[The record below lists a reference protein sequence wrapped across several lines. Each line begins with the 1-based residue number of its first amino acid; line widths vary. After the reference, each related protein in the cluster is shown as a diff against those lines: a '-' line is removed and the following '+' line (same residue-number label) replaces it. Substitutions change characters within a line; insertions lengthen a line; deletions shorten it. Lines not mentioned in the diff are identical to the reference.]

1 MTEKQTR
8 KNCTPIKVY
17 CLPEEKLQIE
27 ANAAATGLSV
37 IRRIATQG
45 RPALRGCQATACME
59 SYMKVTQTRKNSTP
73 IKVYCLPD
81 EKILIQENAEASGLS
96 VACFVR
102 RVAMG
107 YQVDS
112 IVDIK
117 QVNELSRVNADLGR
131 LGGLLKL
138 WLANDPRTVDFSPTL
153 IRTLLA
159 KIESTRQELRNIMDK
174 ILDK

>member
-1 MTEKQTR
+1 MTDNQTR
-8 KNCTPIKVY
+8 KNSASIKVY
-17 CLPEEKLQIE
+17 CLPEEKMQIE
-27 ANAAATGLSV
+27 ANAAA
-37 IRRIATQG
+37 A
-45 RPALRGCQATACME
+45 
-59 SYMKVTQTRKNSTP
+59 
-73 IKVYCLPD
+73 
-81 EKILIQENAEASGLS
+81 GLS
-96 VACFVR
+96 VAAYLRKVG
-102 RVAMG
+102 MG
-107 YQVDS
+107 YDVES
-112 IVDIK
+112 MVDIE

>member
-1 MTEKQTR
+1 
-8 KNCTPIKVY
+8 
-17 CLPEEKLQIE
+17 
-27 ANAAATGLSV
+27 
-37 IRRIATQG
+37 
-45 RPALRGCQATACME
+45 
-59 SYMKVTQTRKNSTP
+59 MKVTQTRKNSTP
-73 IKVYCLPD
+73 IKVYCLPQ
-81 EKILIQENAEASGLS
+81 EKFLIQENAEASGLS
-96 VACFVR
+96 VAGFVR

-153 IRTLLA
+153 IKTLLA
-159 KIESTRQELRNIMDK
+159 KIESTSQELRNIMDT

>member
-1 MTEKQTR
+1 
-8 KNCTPIKVY
+8 
-17 CLPEEKLQIE
+17 
-27 ANAAATGLSV
+27 
-37 IRRIATQG
+37 
-45 RPALRGCQATACME
+45 
-59 SYMKVTQTRKNSTP
+59 MKVTQTRKNSTP
-73 IKVYCLPD
+73 IKVYCLPE
-81 EKILIQENAEASGLS
+81 EKVLIQENAEASGLS
-96 VACFVR
+96 VTGFVR

-138 WLANDPRTVDFSPTL
+138 WLAKDPRTVNFSPTM
-153 IRTLLA
+153 IKTLLA
-159 KIESTRQELRNIMDK
+159 KIESTSQELRNIMDK

>member
-1 MTEKQTR
+1 MIVTQTR

-17 CLPEEKLQIE
+17 CLPEEKCL
-27 ANAAATGLSV
+27 
-37 IRRIATQG
+37 
-45 RPALRGCQATACME
+45 
-59 SYMKVTQTRKNSTP
+59 
-73 IKVYCLPD
+73 IK
-81 EKILIQENAEASGLS
+81 ENAEASGLS
-96 VACFVR
+96 VAGFVR
-102 RVAMG
+102 KVAMG

-138 WLANDPRTVDFSPTL
+138 WLTNDPRTVDFSPTL

-159 KIESTRQELRNIMDK
+159 KIESTRQELKKIMDK